1 METAILFLFSSDKYH
16 NDAKKKA
23 KYKKRQKIFKL
34 NNESN
39 KNMIP
44 DDAKQIKI
52 RDPSIE
58 IIRILAMFAIITN
71 HIVAHNYLDLKYKKY
86 KNQMNFI
93 LIICSWH
100 VCGFALISGIVGYK
114 SFKYSNLIYLWILV
128 TFYSVAIYIYFKI
141 FKLNT
146 NKDSLISEFFPVIFC
161 KYWYFTQYFG
171 MYLFLPAINKSV
183 ENLTKSELKILSLSL
198 IGLFII
204 WNDLI
209 NPKKDTFKLNR
220 GYSVLSLL
228 IFYIFGT
235 YIGKYKNEYFGFNK
249 IWICSFC
256 IFTFICSS
264 LLTHKL
270 SIYDLNEL
278 TGLKLMIMKS
288 LKQLFTI
295 KINSFPMMLQAISLI
310 FFFMQIEYNKYITK
324 IINFIGPLTF
334 SVYLIHENILIM
346 NNYVSL
352 IFRRISNHLALSS
365 IIKILLFK
373 VIKIYCI
380 SLTID
385 YFRSLLFKFCYI
397 KKICLI
403 IEKYLLKLL
412 G

>member
-1 METAILFLFSSDKYH
+1 M
-16 NDAKKKA
+16 
-23 KYKKRQKIFKL
+23 
-34 NNESN
+34 
-39 KNMIP
+39 
-44 DDAKQIKI
+44 
-52 RDPSIE
+52 
-58 IIRILAMFAIITN
+58 
-71 HIVAHNYLDLKYKKY
+71 
-86 KNQMNFI
+86 
-93 LIICSWH
+93 
-100 VCGFALISGIVGYK
+100 
-114 SFKYSNLIYLWILV
+114 
-128 TFYSVAIYIYFKI
+128 AIYIYFKI

-310 FFFMQIEYNKYITK
+310 FFFMQIEYNKYI
-324 IINFIGPLTF
+324 
-334 SVYLIHENILIM
+334 S
-346 NNYVSL
+346 
-352 IFRRISNHLALSS
+352 
-365 IIKILLFK
+365 
-373 VIKIYCI
+373 
-380 SLTID
+380 
-385 YFRSLLFKFCYI
+385 
-397 KKICLI
+397 
-403 IEKYLLKLL
+403 
-412 G
+412 